1 MGRACAFAPP
11 VESGVDRSSV
21 RGFPDA
27 PRLAANESPGVAM
40 HLEIEMPDRAS
51 AFQLEDELKQ
61 LYPLAV
67 GRHGVWQV
75 ELDDEGDHLDTVVET
90 TRRWLRACELEELV
104 VRVDGA
110 ELHVHA

>member
-1 MGRACAFAPP
+1 LR
-11 VESGVDRSSV
+11 ESTDAAGPREADAGGVTT
-21 RGFPDA
+21 
-27 PRLAANESPGVAM
+27 

-67 GRHGVWQV
+67 GSHGVWQV
-75 ELDDEGDHLDTVVET
+75 ELDDEGDHLDTVVDT
-90 TRRWLRACELEELV
+90 TRRWLRSHGELDELV

>member
-1 MGRACAFAPP
+1 MPTVGGR
-11 VESGVDRSSV
+11 
-21 RGFPDA
+21 DA
-27 PRLAANESPGVAM
+27 QRVAT

-67 GRHGVWQV
+67 GYHGVWRV
-75 ELDDEGDHLDTVVET
+75 ELDDEGDHLDTVVDT
-90 TRRWLRACELEELV
+90 TRRWLRAHDELGELV
-104 VRVDGA
+104 LRVDGA